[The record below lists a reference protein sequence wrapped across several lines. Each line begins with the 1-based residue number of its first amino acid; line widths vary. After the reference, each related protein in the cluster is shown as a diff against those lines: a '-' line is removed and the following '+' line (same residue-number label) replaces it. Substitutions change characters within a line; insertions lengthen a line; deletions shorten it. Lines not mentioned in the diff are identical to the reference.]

1 MVRGKLPNITGGK
14 IVVDDI
20 VAQQHYY
27 GAFYILQGENINYK
41 QQGGHGASVAFDASC
56 SNSIYGNSNTVQPK
70 SLRLY
75 PYIHI

>member
-1 MVRGKLPNITGGK
+1 MPNITGGR
-14 IVVDDI
+14 IVVDDL
-20 VAQQHYY
+20 VAEQHYY
-27 GAFYILQGENINYK
+27 GTFYILQGENIDYK
-41 QQGGHGASVAFDASC
+41 QQGGGGSSVAFDASR